1 MKVTSPITTTAINF
15 NMNKKIGIIQSR
27 GLGDIVIA
35 LPIAWEYH
43 SAGHEVYWPICQEF
57 VSSFKDVAPWVKWLP
72 VVTDPQGLFFLDT
85 PMKLLA
91 QQGITSWDDILY
103 LYQYLSSV
111 PEKTDQDLFAMMKFD
126 QYKYANTGVAFKKK
140 WELDQ
145 CITRNAV
152 REDLLYS
159 KLVKQPR
166 YMVYQNHAS
175 DVSYDIDLSSVDTA
189 LQRIEITAHT
199 DCIFDWCK
207 ILDGAETVILIDS
220 VFANLIDQL
229 NLAPN
234 SDKYFMRKWN
244 RKVDGNPVFMQE
256 WTYLP
261 VSSPEGVQVGSLT
274 DNPPPEMKR
283 GNAAQNLMSRLGN
296 IKY

>member
-1 MKVTSPITTTAINF
+1 
-15 NMNKKIGIIQSR
+15 MNKKIGIIQSR

-43 SAGHEVYWPICQEF
+43 NAGHEVHWPICQEF

-72 VVTDPQGLFFLDT
+72 VVTDQQGLFFLDT
-85 PMKLLA
+85 PVKLLA
-91 QQGITSWDDILY
+91 KEGITDWDDILY

-111 PEKTDQDLFAMMKFD
+111 PDKTDPDLFSMMKFD

-145 CITRNAV
+145 CIKRDAA
-152 REDLLYS
+152 REDTLYN

-175 DVSYDIDLSSVDTA
+175 DVSYDIDLSAVDPE
-189 LQRIEITAHT
+189 LQRIEITAQT

-207 ILDGAETVILIDS
+207 LLDGAETVILIDS
-220 VFANLIDQL
+220 VFANLMDQL
-229 NLAPN
+229 NLAPKA
-234 SDKYFMRKWN
+234 DKYFMRKWN
-244 RKVDGNPVFMQE
+244 RKVDGNPVLLQE
-256 WTYLP
+256 WSYLP
-261 VSSPEGVQVGSLT
+261 VTAPEGTQVASLA
-274 DNPPPEMKR
+274 DNPPPEMMKNKVK
-283 GNAAQNLMSRLGN
+283 GNAAQRLMSRLGN
-296 IKY
+296 INN